1 MGTTTSLGP
10 LRPVMSALDPLALC
24 FYDAE
29 RFPAVKGCVALTI
42 DDAPC
47 HQEDPNM
54 SMMPEVIELLK
65 EFNAK
70 ATFFLCT
77 DYVKHHREDLVN
89 ALHAGHEI
97 ANHGGAD
104 RPYSAD
110 SEEAF
115 ESSFLAS
122 EAICESLRRE
132 ARGGHLA
139 KMGDLRSLPKEA
151 WAVCYQPFTKSA
163 AVTARCPSRDGAV
176 SNGAAKDRWSSIA
189 STFLSS
195 AAKKQLPE
203 KALVEPRPAR
213 HTRWFRAP
221 HADMSPEMQRVLI
234 RHGFTNVLC
243 DCFANDTLIA
253 DSAFIAE
260 TLLSLVDPD
269 GGSMLIIHV
278 PERGFREHNLDAIR
292 ALLLGLQER
301 NMRVLTV
308 SDLHATVWSDAAPH
322 TTY

>member
-1 MGTTTSLGP
+1 MG
-10 LRPVMSALDPLALC
+10 
-24 FYDAE
+24 
-29 RFPAVKGCVALTI
+29 I

-54 SMMPEVIELLK
+54 CMMPEVIELLN

-70 ATFFLCT
+70 ATFFLCS
-77 DYVKHHREDLVN
+77 DYVKHHREDLVD
-89 ALHAGHEI
+89 ALRAGHEI

-115 ESSFLAS
+115 ESAFLAS
-122 EAICESLRRE
+122 ESICESLRRE
-132 ARGGHLA
+132 ACGGYLPKRG
-139 KMGDLRSLPKEA
+139 DFRSLPKEA
-151 WAVCYQPFTKSA
+151 WAVCHQRFTKSA
-163 AVTARCPSRDGAV
+163 ALTARCPSSDGAV
-176 SNGAAKDRWSSIA
+176 SNSAAKNRWSSIA
-189 STFLSS
+189 STFIS
-195 AAKKQLPE
+195 AAKKQPPE
-203 KALVEPRPAR
+203 KALIEPRPAR

-253 DSAFIAE
+253 DSAFLAE
-260 TLLSLVDPD
+260 TLLSMVDPH
-269 GGSMLIIHV
+269 GGSMLIIHA
-278 PERGFREHNLDAIR
+278 PERGFREHNFDAIR
-292 ALLLGLQER
+292 ALLLGLQQR

-308 SDLHATVWSDAAPH
+308 SELHANAWSDAAPH
-322 TTY
+322 MT